1 MTELSAV
8 ELEVFRHALAGVAE
22 EMGVALR
29 RAAYSPNIK
38 ERADCSAAVFDSDGE
53 MVAQAEHIP
62 VHLGAMPASV
72 RAVLDTYGELQ
83 PGQQVCVNDP
93 YLGGT
98 HLPDLTIVAA
108 VGTDSGKLLGYVAN
122 RAHHADVGGAAPG
135 SMPASATEIAM
146 EGIRIPPILVAD
158 ANGERDNVLR
168 LIAANSRTP
177 GERRGD
183 LRAQFA
189 ANHVGARR
197 LRELAGRMGSARL
210 SQAMAAVCNYSD
222 RRVRAAVQ
230 QIPDGCYCNSDV
242 LEIGEGITIRTAV
255 TVAGDE
261 VTIDFAGTDP
271 QIPVNC
277 NAVFAVTLSSAMFVF
292 RMLTDPAAPPN
303 AGCYRSLHVRAP
315 EGSVVH
321 ARFPAP
327 TAAGN
332 VETSQRIVDV
342 LLGAFAQALPDR
354 VPAASQGTMNNLLIG
369 AGASSSDGDSRAF
382 SYYETLGGGEGG
394 TPARPGMSGVHTGM
408 TNTQNTPAE
417 AMELDYPLRVWR
429 YELRPASGGAGAHPG
444 GDGLVREVE
453 VLADCTLTVQSERR
467 ENAPW
472 GLAGGRPGA
481 VGHNILRR
489 ADGTEVE
496 LPSKGTWQLTRGDR
510 IRIET
515 PGGGGWGKPSPNVRV
530 SGQPP
535 RQSEPGHHH
544 DSQQQ

>member
-1 MTELSAV
+1 MTSAELSGV

-38 ERADCSAAVFDSDGE
+38 ERADCSAAVFDPDGE

-72 RAVLDTYGELQ
+72 RAVLDTYGALQ
-83 PGQQVCVNDP
+83 PGQQICVNDP

-98 HLPDLTIVAA
+98 HLPDLTIVAGVFA
-108 VGTDSGKLLGYVAN
+108 GAPEQDTELLGYVAN

-135 SMPASATEIAM
+135 SMPANATDIAM
-146 EGIRIPPILVAD
+146 EGLRIPPILIAD
-158 ANGERDNVLR
+158 AGGERDDVVR

-197 LRELAGRMGSARL
+197 LRELASRMGRARL
-210 SQAMAAVCNYSD
+210 HEAMAAVCDYSD
-222 RRVRAAVQ
+222 RRVRAAVRE
-230 QIPDGCYCNSDV
+230 IPDGCYRFADV
-242 LEIGEGITIRTAV
+242 LEIGAGVTIRAAV

-261 VTIDFAGTDP
+261 VSIDFDGTDA

-292 RMLTDPAAPPN
+292 RMLTDPDAPPN
-303 AGCYRSLHVRAP
+303 AGCYRSLNVHAP

-342 LLGAFAQALPDR
+342 LLGAFAQALPER
-354 VPAASQGTMNNLLIG
+354 VPASSQGTMNNLLIG
-369 AGASSSDGDSRAF
+369 AGGDRPF

-394 TPARPGMSGVHTGM
+394 TPSRPGMSGVHTGM
-408 TNTQNTPAE
+408 TNTRNTPAE

-429 YELRPASGGAGAHPG
+429 YELRSSSGGAGRHPG

-467 ENAPW
+467 EHSPW
-472 GLAGGRPGA
+472 GLGGGRPGA
-481 VGHNILRR
+481 VGRNILRH
-489 ADGTEVE
+489 ADGTEVD
-496 LPSKGTWQLTRGDR
+496 LPSKGTWQLRPGDR

-515 PGGGGWGKPSPNVRV
+515 PGGGGWGAAL
-530 SGQPP
+530 
-535 RQSEPGHHH
+535 
-544 DSQQQ
+544 

>member
-1 MTELSAV
+1 MTPTTWWCALMAELSGV

-38 ERADCSAAVFDSDGE
+38 ERADCSAAVFDPDGE

-72 RAVLDTYGELQ
+72 RAVLDTFGALR

-108 VGTDSGKLLGYVAN
+108 VGSAEGDELLGYVAN

-135 SMPASATEIAM
+135 SMPATATDIAM

-158 ANGERDNVLR
+158 AGGERDDVVR

-197 LRELAGRMGSARL
+197 LGELAGRLGAARL
-210 SQAMAAVCNYSD
+210 HEAMAAVCDYSD
-222 RRVRAAVQ
+222 RRVRAAVAE
-230 QIPDGCYCNSDV
+230 IPDGCYRNSDV
-242 LEIGEGITIRTAV
+242 LEIGAGVTIRAAV

-261 VTIDFAGTDP
+261 VSIDFDGTDP

-292 RMLTDPAAPPN
+292 RMLTDPDAPPN

-321 ARFPAP
+321 ATFPAP

-342 LLGAFAQALPDR
+342 LLGAFAQAIPGR

-369 AGASSSDGDSRAF
+369 AGGEHPF

-394 TPARPGMSGVHTGM
+394 TPDRPGMSGVHTGM

-429 YELRPASGGAGAHPG
+429 YELRSSSGGAGAHPG
-444 GDGLVREVE
+444 GEGLIREVE

-467 ENAPW
+467 EHPPW
-472 GLAGGRPGA
+472 GLSGGGCGA
-481 VGHNILRR
+481 VGRNILRR
-489 ADGTEVE
+489 ADGTVEE
-496 LPSKGTWQLTRGDR
+496 LPSKGTWPLRRGDR

-515 PGGGGWGKPSPNVRV
+515 PGGGGWGHPVT
-530 SGQPP
+530 
-535 RQSEPGHHH
+535 
-544 DSQQQ
+544 

>member
-8 ELEVFRHALAGVAE
+8 ELEVFRHALAGVAD

-38 ERADCSAAVFDSDGE
+38 ERADCSAAVFDADGE

-72 RAVLDTYGELQ
+72 RAVLDTFGQLE
-83 PGQQVCVNDP
+83 PGAQVCVNDP

-108 VGTDSGKLLGYVAN
+108 VGYGDRLLGYVAN

-135 SMPASATEIAM
+135 SMPASATEIAA
-146 EGIRIPPILVAD
+146 EGVRIPPVRIAD
-158 ANGERDNVLR
+158 AEGEREDVVR

-189 ANHVGARR
+189 ANHVGAVRM
-197 LRELAGRMGSARL
+197 RELAHRVGSARL
-210 SQAMAAVCNYSD
+210 RAAMSAVCDYSD
-222 RRVRAAVQ
+222 RRVRAAIRE
-230 QIPDGCYCNSDV
+230 IPDGCYRCEDE
-242 LEIGEGITIRTAV
+242 LEIGDGVPIRAAV

-261 VTIDFAGTDP
+261 VSIDFTGSAA

-277 NAVFAVTLSSAMFVF
+277 NAVFAVTLSASMFVL
-292 RMLTDPAAPPN
+292 RMLTDPDAPPN
-303 AGCYRSLHVRAP
+303 AGCYRALRVTAP
-315 EGSVVH
+315 EGTVVNPT
-321 ARFPAP
+321 FPAP

-342 LLGAFAQALPDR
+342 LLGAFAQAIPDR

-369 AGASSSDGDSRAF
+369 GSDPAF

-394 TPARPGMSGVHTGM
+394 TPGRPGMSGVHTGM
-408 TNTQNTPAE
+408 TNTRNTPAE
-417 AMELDYPLRVWR
+417 AVELGYPLRVWR
-429 YELRPASGGAGAHPG
+429 YELRPSSGGDGHHPG
-444 GDGLVREVE
+444 GEGLVRELE
-453 VLADCTLTVQSERR
+453 ALTDCTLTIQSERR
-467 ENAPW
+467 GNAPR
-472 GLAGGRPGA
+472 GAQGGHPGA
-481 VGHNILRR
+481 VGRNVLLR
-489 ADGTEVE
+489 ADGTEHE
-496 LPSKGTWQLTRGDR
+496 LPPKGTWPLRRGDR

-515 PGGGGWGKPSPNVRV
+515 PGGGGWGKPAEELS
-530 SGQPP
+530 
-535 RQSEPGHHH
+535 
-544 DSQQQ
+544 

>member
-1 MTELSAV
+1 VAELSGV

-38 ERADCSAAVFDSDGE
+38 ERADCSAAVFDPDGQ

-72 RAVLDTYGELQ
+72 RAVLDTYGGLRA
-83 PGQQVCVNDP
+83 GQQVCVNDP

-98 HLPDLTIVAA
+98 HLPDLTIVGG
-108 VGTDSGKLLGYVAN
+108 VFTDSQELLGYVAN

-135 SMPASATEIAM
+135 SMPASATDIAM
-146 EGIRIPPILVAD
+146 EGLRIPPILIAD
-158 ANGERDNVLR
+158 AGGERDDVVR

-177 GERRGD
+177 AERRGD

-197 LRELAGRMGSARL
+197 LRELATRMGTRRL
-210 SQAMAAVCNYSD
+210 PEAMAAVCDYSD
-222 RRVRAAVQ
+222 RRVRAAVRE
-230 QIPDGCYCNSDV
+230 IPDGCYRCADV
-242 LEIGEGITIRTAV
+242 LEIGDGVTIRAAV

-261 VTIDFAGTDP
+261 VTVDFEGTDP
-271 QIPVNC
+271 QIPVNL

-292 RMLTDPAAPPN
+292 RMLTDPHAPPN
-303 AGCYRSLHVRAP
+303 AGCYRSLQVHAP

-342 LLGAFAQALPDR
+342 LLGCFAQAIPER

-369 AGASSSDGDSRAF
+369 ASGGGDQPF

-394 TPARPGMSGVHTGM
+394 TPSRAGMSGVHTGM

-429 YELRPASGGAGAHPG
+429 YELRPSSGGAGRHPG
-444 GDGLVREVE
+444 GDGLIREVE
-453 VLADCTLTVQSERR
+453 ALADCTLTVQSERR
-467 ENAPW
+467 EHPPW
-472 GLAGGRPGA
+472 GLGGGHPGA
-481 VGHNILRR
+481 VGRNVLRR

-496 LPSKGTWQLTRGDR
+496 LSSKGTWQLRQGDR

-515 PGGGGWGKPSPNVRV
+515 PGGGGWGAPL
-530 SGQPP
+530 
-535 RQSEPGHHH
+535 
-544 DSQQQ
+544 